1 VDALRYTSLAAI
13 DQPGVRAIVNPGGTN
28 ERFVRERLR
37 QAEIVL
43 YPDNRTIFTALAEGR
58 GDVMFTDAIEV
69 RLQSRRDPRLV
80 GTLAEPLTRAGKAVL
95 LPREADWRTAVDAW
109 LGPLVAS
116 GAVAERLERAL
127 GEAAGEKRL

>member
-1 VDALRYTSLAAI
+1 
-13 DQPGVRAIVNPGGTN
+13 
-28 ERFVRERLR
+28 
-37 QAEIVL
+37 
-43 YPDNRTIFTALAEGR
+43 
-58 GDVMFTDAIEV
+58 MFTDAIEV